1 MKVKYSTDN
10 ICAFGGLNFT
20 DKLLKNQGIF
30 DLIDNYLGDRGMLAQ
45 YSYSDLIRSYLSLRL
60 CGGTC
65 AEDITE
71 HLRGELSQIPDFKVC
86 SADTLLRMQK
96 ELSTDKE
103 TYISD
108 SGTVHEFNIN
118 IQLNELLV
126 KLLIDTGQL
135 DINNRG
141 YIFDYDNQFIPNGK
155 YDCKLSYKKA
165 KGYFP
170 GIASIDNAPV
180 YIENRNG
187 NSNVKYKQ
195 EETLRRAYKIL
206 NDQKVKV
213 KHSRMDCGSF
223 THEVVKVVEANSEHF
238 YIRAQRCGN
247 LLEQLEKV
255 TQWKTVIIN
264 NKKCEIAS
272 INYSPFGKKN
282 DKEYRY
288 VISREPRPDGQIDIF
303 TNETYVYRAIMTN
316 NQDMSDLAVILFYNQ
331 RGGSERVFDEMNN
344 DFLWNKLPFSFLEE
358 NTVFLIIMAI
368 CRNLYHFL
376 LELISKKLDFVKPNF
391 RIKRF
396 IFRFMIVPAKWIK
409 QARSRVLKLFSNKQ
423 YHVLI

>member
-20 DKLLKNQGIF
+20 DKLLKDQGIF
-30 DLIDNYLGDRGMLAQ
+30 DTINNSLNNRGLLAR
-45 YSYSDLIRSYLSLRL
+45 YSYSDLIRSLLSLRL

-71 HLRGELSQIPDFKVC
+71 HLQSELQQIPDFEVC

-96 ELSTDKE
+96 ELATDKE

-108 SGTVHEFNIN
+108 SGTTHEFNIN
-118 IQLNELLV
+118 IQLNKLLVELL
-126 KLLIDTGQL
+126 INTGQL
-135 DINNRG
+135 DIDNRE
-141 YIFDYDNQFIPNGK
+141 YIFDYDNQFIPTGK
-155 YDCKLSYKKA
+155 YDSKLSYKKA

-170 GIASIDNAPV
+170 GIASINNAPV

-195 EETLRRAYKIL
+195 DLTLARAYKTL
-206 NDQKVKV
+206 SDQSIKV

-223 THEVVKVVEANSEHF
+223 THEVVKVVEVNSQFF

-247 LLEQLEKV
+247 LFEQLKRVAEWQSVK
-255 TQWKTVIIN
+255 IN

-288 VISREPRPDGQIDIF
+288 VISREPRPDGQTDMF
-303 TNETYVYRAIMTN
+303 TNDNYTYRAIMTN
-316 NQDMSDLAVILFYNQ
+316 NTKMSDLNVIIFYNN
-331 RGGSERVFDEMNN
+331 RGDSERVFDEMNN

-358 NTVFLIIMAI
+358 NTVFLILMAI

-376 LELISKKLDFVKPNF
+376 VELISEKLDSIKPNF
-391 RIKRF
+391 RIKKF

-409 QARSRVLKLFSNKQ
+409 QARSKILKLFSKRQ
-423 YHVLI
+423 YHVLV

>member
-20 DKLLKNQGIF
+20 DKLLKDQGIF
-30 DLIDNYLGDRGMLAQ
+30 AAIDNSLNDRGLLAH
-45 YSYSDLIRSYLSLRL
+45 YSYSDLIRSLFSLRL

-71 HLRGELSQIPDFKVC
+71 HLHSELQQIPDFEVC

-96 ELSTDKE
+96 ELATDKE

-108 SGTVHEFNIN
+108 SGTTHEFNIN
-118 IQLNELLV
+118 IQLNRLLVELL
-126 KLLIDTGQL
+126 INTGQL
-135 DINNRG
+135 DINNRE
-141 YIFDYDNQFIPNGK
+141 YIFDYDNQFIPTGK
-155 YDCKLSYKKA
+155 YDSKLSYKKA

-170 GIASIDNAPV
+170 GIASINNAPV

-195 EETLRRAYKIL
+195 DLTLARAYKTL
-206 NDQKVKV
+206 SDQGIKV

-223 THEVVKVVEANSEHF
+223 THEVVKVVEGNSDFF

-247 LLEQLEKV
+247 LFEQLQEITEWQSVK
-255 TQWKTVIIN
+255 IN

-288 VISREPRPDGQIDIF
+288 VISREPRPDGQTDMF
-303 TNETYVYRAIMTN
+303 TNDNYTYRAIMTN
-316 NQDMSDLAVILFYNQ
+316 NTKMSDLNVIMFYNN
-331 RGGSERVFDEMNN
+331 RGDSERVFDEMNN
-344 DFLWNKLPFSFLEE
+344 DFLWNKMPFSFLEE
-358 NTVFLIIMAI
+358 NTVFLILMAI

-376 LELISKKLDFVKPNF
+376 LESISEKLDFIKPNF
-391 RIKRF
+391 RIKKF

-409 QARSRVLKLFSNKQ
+409 QARSKVLKLFSKRQ
-423 YHVLI
+423 YHVLV